1 MKIEVNFVTG
11 EVKASFN
18 HHRIG
23 NCVYKRLLVNKRHLD
38 KVFINPRTRRVQF
51 QVENRAMLQNRS
63 NGQMT
68 SAEMARMFQSQASN
82 QQSPVPMARI
92 MQAPTKHH
100 QMRLNNNNLI
110 PVGQAS
116 AKRIQEL
123 GEKHFGY
130 ETFYDK

>member
-1 MKIEVNFVTG
+1 
-11 EVKASFN
+11 
-18 HHRIG
+18 
-23 NCVYKRLLVNKRHLD
+23 
-38 KVFINPRTRRVQF
+38 
-51 QVENRAMLQNRS
+51 MLQNRS

-68 SAEMARMFQSQASN
+68 RMSQSPAPN
-82 QQSPVPMARI
+82 QQSPVPVARV
-92 MQAPTKHH
+92 MQPPPQHH

-110 PVGQAS
+110 PVGKAS